1 MVCEEGQRRDTWDGL
16 VYVIII
22 VSHSQNLIQDVI
34 LSTAVGRKTMSRDL
48 RCVLL
53 TLQKANGF
61 QQTSTPKQYCVALL
75 RVTK

>member
-53 TLQKANGF
+53 TLQKANRF
-61 QQTSTPKQYCVALL
+61 PTDQYTKTVLCSVAACD
-75 RVTK
+75 